1 MADCE
6 TCCSCWTCPHESSSD
21 SDSGDEPPFPPG
33 LMPVRNEGRSRE
45 TQRLNTPAVSSECI
59 SKPPSLRDTLLSH
72 PQLSM
77 RKQLFCM
84 TGWNL
89 SMHPDM
95 RVRGTREH
103 YSLHSIME
111 VRAVGKGE
119 VQIRGV
125 DSGLFL
131 AMTKKGRL
139 YGEPDE
145 FKENTVFVET
155 LSGAFY
161 NYLSRKY
168 AHFGWYVGIK
178 KSGKPKRA
186 HKTEYGQRAV
196 QFLPRHPYP
205 LG

>member
-1 MADCE
+1 MDSKS
-6 TCCSCWTCPHESSSD
+6 CCSCVYFPCPQESSSD
-21 SDSGDEPPFPPG
+21 SDSGDEPPLPPG
-33 LMPVRNEGRSRE
+33 LMPVKNDGRIRE
-45 TQRLNTPAVSSECI
+45 TQRIQTPAASSECLLGI
-59 SKPPSLRDTLLSH
+59 TLREALRQ
-72 PQLSM
+72 PQLSI

-84 TGWNL
+84 TGYNITVQ
-89 SMHPDM
+89 PDT

-103 YSLHSIME
+103 YNLYAILE

-125 DSGLFL
+125 DAGLFL
-131 AMTKKGRL
+131 AMSRKGRL

-145 FKENTVFVET
+145 YKENTVFVET

-168 AHFGWYVGIK
+168 AHHGWYVGIK

>member
-1 MADCE
+1 MSGS
-6 TCCSCWTCPHESSSD
+6 CCMCCCREESSDD
-21 SDSGDEPPFPPG
+21 SEVDEEVALPPG
-33 LMPVRNEGRSRE
+33 LLPVKNEAKVSETMPIH
-45 TQRLNTPAVSSECI
+45 TPTASSECLLEKPLRERLRSI
-59 SKPPSLRDTLLSH
+59 S
-72 PQLSM
+72 QLSI
-77 RKQLFCM
+77 RKQLFSM

-89 SMHPDM
+89 SIHPDM
-95 RVRGTREH
+95 NVKGTRE
-103 YSLHSIME
+103 YYNLYAILE

-119 VQIRGV
+119 VQVRGV

-131 AMTKKGRL
+131 AMTKKGKI

-145 FKENTVFVET
+145 NKESTVWVET
-155 LSGAFY
+155 LSGAFF

-168 AHFGWYVGIK
+168 AHMGWYLGIK
-178 KSGKPKRA
+178 KSGKPKKG